1 MVRARRW
8 CSQWVKASNKRT
20 QSPERS
26 IEGSDKPIEKPG
38 ECSAFLFGWHLS
50 GLVARGTGVLAS
62 VGAVSERPASPAKE
76 NHDDVDREE
85 TGCEEERSLEV
96 EDNGDT
102 VDHQPINPIV

>member
-1 MVRARRW
+1 M
-8 CSQWVKASNKRT
+8 S
-20 QSPERS
+20 
-26 IEGSDKPIEKPG
+26 
-38 ECSAFLFGWHLS
+38 
-50 GLVARGTGVLAS
+50 RGMGVLAS
-62 VGAVSERPASPAKE
+62 VGAISERPASPAKE